1 MDTLHALNP
10 KYPYPTLQHH
20 QDPETRNLG
29 LEDRTLDLNRHSPQL
44 KLKHPKSFL
53 LLLLWVK
60 VTFLFGILS
69 RQHFHKGIFWQ
80 ELTCKIV
87 ARPSFPVVNATFLFL
102 WHSFPQTFPPTQ
114 SLLAHLVVLLHIF
127 CCSELWIGLVWRD
140 PGSHWGSS
148 VHTAE
153 GGWTLEPAGGTT
165 AQHPPLSRTPPKV
178 LKMWRK
184 ASVRWLRAGL
194 SAFDNWKPA
203 REQHCPVIIHHR
215 PGKGFLLD
223 R

>member
-10 KYPYPTLQHH
+10 KYSYPTLQHH

-114 SLLAHLVVLLHIF
+114 SLLAHLVLLLHIF
-127 CCSELWIGLVWRD
+127 CCWALNRVGLAGSWQPLGLVGPHGRRRLNAWTSWRHYG
-140 PGSHWGSS
+140 P
-148 VHTAE
+148 
-153 GGWTLEPAGGTT
+153 
-165 AQHPPLSRTPPKV
+165 TPPSISDSTQSIENVEKSFDDFG
-178 LKMWRK
+178 L
-184 ASVRWLRAGL
+184 ASLLLTIGNQPESSTVQ
-194 SAFDNWKPA
+194 SSS
-203 REQHCPVIIHHR
+203 IIAQE
-215 PGKGFLLD
+215 KIFC
-223 R
+223 

>member
-69 RQHFHKGIFWQ
+69 RQHFHKGIFDKS
-80 ELTCKIV
+80 LP
-87 ARPSFPVVNATFLFL
+87 ARSWHDRLSLSSTPPFFSYDILFL
-102 WHSFPQTFPPTQ
+102 KLSPRRSLFSPTLLFCFTFFVVGALNRVGLAGSWQPLGLVGPHGRRRLNAWTSWRHYGPTPPCISDSTQ
-114 SLLAHLVVLLHIF
+114 SIENVEKSF
-127 CCSELWIGLVWRD
+127 
-140 PGSHWGSS
+140 GSMTSGWPLCFWQLETSQRAALSS
-148 VHTAE
+148 H
-153 GGWTLEPAGGTT
+153 
-165 AQHPPLSRTPPKV
+165 HPSSP
-178 LKMWRK
+178 RK
-184 ASVRWLRAGL
+184 RF
-194 SAFDNWKPA
+194 SA
-203 REQHCPVIIHHR
+203 R
-215 PGKGFLLD
+215 
-223 R
+223 

>member
-1 MDTLHALNP
+1 MDTLHALNL
-10 KYPYPTLQHH
+10 KYSYPTLQHH

-44 KLKHPKSFL
+44 KLRHPKSFL

-69 RQHFHKGIFWQ
+69 RRHFLKGIFWQ

-102 WHSFPQTFPPTQ
+102 WHSFPQTFPLTQ

-127 CCSELWIGLVWRD
+127 CCRSSESGWFGGILAATGARRSTRQKEAERLNQLEALRPNTPLYLRLHPKYWKCGEKLRFDDFGLRPLCFWQLETSQRAA
-140 PGSHWGSS
+140 PSSHHPSS
-148 VHTAE
+148 
-153 GGWTLEPAGGTT
+153 P
-165 AQHPPLSRTPPKV
+165 
-178 LKMWRK
+178 RK
-184 ASVRWLRAGL
+184 RFSTR
-194 SAFDNWKPA
+194 
-203 REQHCPVIIHHR
+203 
-215 PGKGFLLD
+215 
-223 R
+223 